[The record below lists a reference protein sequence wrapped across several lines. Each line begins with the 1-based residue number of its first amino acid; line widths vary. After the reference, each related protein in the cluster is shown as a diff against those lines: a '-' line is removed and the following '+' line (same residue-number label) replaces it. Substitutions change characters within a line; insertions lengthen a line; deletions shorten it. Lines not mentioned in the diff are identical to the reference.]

1 MPPHSDHPAP
11 RWSRKDK
18 AYMKEY
24 LESHPDNRMAWYLLG
39 KQYERSGEQGKANY
53 CFNQAGDIYKA
64 FENEPLP
71 QETVE
76 EQIKEQMKER
86 TEREKRRRRKAR
98 HLRAGLLAIL
108 FLLLL
113 VLLPGEEAAAPDGMR
128 LSVQQDKGHPPAPQ
142 EEISG
147 GIFYRLVA
155 AGDDEGY
162 AHVLKRILEKDRKR
176 AGEDVVLR
184 LESDEAWLIWSRT
197 PDPVLLAN
205 TPPEGGPIGMLP
217 LAEPNCRC
225 DEERQAARQD
235 AALWAGASEQRLIA
249 KSALTAYV
257 KQGKVAP
264 DQWTGMA
271 KAYPAN
277 SVSGTSVAIEQA
289 YAEVLQVYRNGL
301 ARGAK
306 RKRAEQALSF
316 MWADE
321 TDPFREPIRIVIDK
335 KRHRLGVVSGGIL
348 LRNYEIGLGGS
359 RTPKGKFVI
368 SEKVVN
374 PNGSST
380 GVFGSRGMTLSDT
393 LYAIHGTNEPDS
405 IGRDESLGC
414 IRMLPGDVEE
424 LFDMVPVGTEVSIE
438 SDVLPDELR
447 VPDPEERYRLDL
459 TPNQDNPGKVYHWL
473 D

>member
-1 MPPHSDHPAP
+1 MPSQSGQSAP
-11 RWSRKDK
+11 QWSPKDQ

-76 EQIKEQMKER
+76 EQMKER
-86 TEREKRRRRKAR
+86 TEREKRRRTKAAQ
-98 HLRAGLLAIL
+98 LRAGLLAIL

-113 VLLPGEEAAAPDGMR
+113 VLLPGGEAAAPDGMR
-128 LSVQQDKGHPPAPQ
+128 LHVQRDKGHAPGPQ
-142 EEISG
+142 EEIAG
-147 GIFYRLVA
+147 GTFYRLVA

-162 AHVLKRILEKDRKR
+162 AHVLRRILEKDRKR
-176 AGEDVVLR
+176 AGEDVVVR
-184 LESDEAWLIWSRT
+184 MESDEAWLIWSRT
-197 PDPVLLAN
+197 PEPVLLAS
-205 TPPEGGPIGMLP
+205 TPSEGGPIEMLP
-217 LAEPNCRC
+217 LAEPDCRC
-225 DEERQAARQD
+225 EEERQAASQG
-235 AALWAGASEQRLIA
+235 AALWAEASERRLIA

-257 KQGKVAP
+257 KQGKTAP
-264 DQWTGMA
+264 DQWPAMA

-277 SVSGTSVAIEQA
+277 SVSGTSAGTEQA
-289 YAEVLQVYRNGL
+289 YAEVLQVYRNGM

-306 RKRAEQALSF
+306 RKRTEQALSR

-321 TDPFREPIRIVIDK
+321 ADPFREPLRIVVDK

-348 LRNYEIGLGGS
+348 LRNYEVGLGGS

-393 LYAIHGTNEPDS
+393 LYAIHGTNEPAS

-414 IRMLPGDVEE
+414 IRMLPDDVEE
-424 LFDMVPVGTEVSIE
+424 LFDMVPIGTEVSIE
-438 SDVLPDELR
+438 SDVLPGDLQ
-447 VPDPEERYRLDL
+447 VPNPEDRYRLDL
-459 TPNQDNPGKVYHWL
+459 TPKQDNPGKVYRWL

>member
-1 MPPHSDHPAP
+1 MPPQSGQPAP
-11 RWSRKDK
+11 QWSPKDQ

-76 EQIKEQMKER
+76 EQMKER
-86 TEREKRRRRKAR
+86 TEREKRRRTKAAQ
-98 HLRAGLLAIL
+98 LRAGLLAIL

-113 VLLPGEEAAAPDGMR
+113 VLLPGGEAVAPDGTR
-128 LSVQQDKGHPPAPQ
+128 LNVQRDKGQAPGPQ
-142 EEISG
+142 EEIAG
-147 GIFYRLVA
+147 GTLYRLVA

-162 AHVLKRILEKDRKR
+162 AHVLRRILEKDRKR
-176 AGEDVVLR
+176 AGKDVVVR
-184 LESDEAWLIWSRT
+184 MESDEAWLIWSRT
-197 PDPVLLAN
+197 PEPVLLAS
-205 TPPEGGPIGMLP
+205 TPSEGGPIEMLP
-217 LAEPNCRC
+217 LAEPDCRC
-225 DEERQAARQD
+225 EEERQAASQG
-235 AALWAGASEQRLIA
+235 AALWAEASERRLIA

-257 KQGKVAP
+257 KQGKTAP
-264 DQWTGMA
+264 DQWPAMA

-277 SVSGTSVAIEQA
+277 SVSGTSAGIEQA
-289 YAEVLQVYRNGL
+289 YAEVLQVYRNGM

-306 RKRAEQALSF
+306 RKRTEQALTR

-321 TDPFREPIRIVIDK
+321 ADPFREPIRIVVDK
-335 KRHRLGVVSGGIL
+335 KRHRLGVVSGDIL
-348 LRNYEIGLGGS
+348 LRNYEVGLGGR
-359 RTPKGKFVI
+359 RTPKGTFVI

-374 PNGSST
+374 PTGSST

-414 IRMLPGDVEE
+414 IRMLPDDVEE
-424 LFDMVPVGTEVSIE
+424 LFDMVPIGTEVSIE
-438 SDVLPDELR
+438 SDVLPGDLR
-447 VPDPEERYRLDL
+447 VPDPEDRYRLDL
-459 TPNQDNPGKVYHWL
+459 TPKQDNPGKVYRWL

>member
-1 MPPHSDHPAP
+1 MPPQSGQSAP
-11 RWSRKDK
+11 QWSKKDQ

-76 EQIKEQMKER
+76 EQVKER
-86 TEREKRRRRKAR
+86 MERERRRRTKAR
-98 HLRAGLLAIL
+98 RRRTGLLAIL

-113 VLLPGEEAAAPDGMR
+113 VLLPGGEAAAPDGTR
-128 LSVQQDKGHPPAPQ
+128 LRVQREKGPAPAAPQ
-142 EEISG
+142 EEAAG
-147 GIFYRLVA
+147 GTFYRLVA

-162 AHVLKRILEKDRKR
+162 ARVLKGILEKERR
-176 AGEDVVLR
+176 RNGEDAVVR
-184 LESDEAWLIWSRT
+184 MKADEGWVIWSRE
-197 PDPVLLAN
+197 PEPVLLAIS
-205 TPPEGGPIGMLP
+205 PSEGGPIEMLP
-217 LAEPNCRC
+217 LADPDCRC
-225 DEERQAARQD
+225 EEERLTVSQG
-235 AALWAGASEQRLIA
+235 AALWAEASEQRLIA

-257 KQGKVAP
+257 KQGKSAP
-264 DQWTGMA
+264 DQWSAMA
-271 KAYPAN
+271 RAYPAN
-277 SVSGTSVAIEQA
+277 AVSGTSATIEQA
-289 YAEVLQVYRNGL
+289 YAEVLKVYRSGMD
-301 ARGAK
+301 RGSK
-306 RKRAEQALSF
+306 RKRGEQALSR

-321 TDPFREPIRIVIDK
+321 ADPFREPIRIVVDK
-335 KRHRLGVVSGGIL
+335 KRHRLGVVSGRIL

-374 PNGSST
+374 PNGSAT
-380 GVFGSRGMTLSDT
+380 GTFGSRGMTLSDT

-414 IRMLPGDVEE
+414 IRMLPDDVEE
-424 LFDMVPVGTEVSIE
+424 LFDMVPIGTEVSIE
-438 SDVLPDELR
+438 SDVLPGALR
-447 VPDPEERYRLDL
+447 IPQPEGRYRLDL
-459 TPNQDNPGKVYHWL
+459 TPKQENPHKVYRWL